1 MNRFIFLGTLILCAC
16 QSQATQLQIES
27 NDVAANLQEVS
38 NRQAVT
44 QDFLISPKGIGQAE
58 LGMTLGQLKQ
68 RVDRNTEFDLIS
80 PFTSE
85 FNAIAVTRQGLVQ
98 YYILFAMESDSESEQ
113 FAPTDEDLITL
124 LLTSNYSYR
133 TREGI
138 NVGTSIEEAED
149 LYGNAVLAYNIDG
162 ESVEY
167 IFFGD
172 YEPPNVRFRASYFK
186 LISDGL
192 GLAGIYPQYPGVAY
206 TTDKYQPESAIAA
219 IEVACDQDTCPE

>member
-1 MNRFIFLGTLILCAC
+1 SIDVPTL
-16 QSQATQLQIES
+16 
-27 NDVAANLQEVS
+27 
-38 NRQAVT
+38 
-44 QDFLISPKGIGQAE
+44 
-58 LGMTLGQLKQ
+58 
-68 RVDRNTEFDLIS
+68 
-80 PFTSE
+80 
-85 FNAIAVTRQGLVQ
+85 
-98 YYILFAMESDSESEQ
+98 
-113 FAPTDEDLITL
+113 
-124 LLTSNYSYR
+124 
-133 TREGI
+133 
-138 NVGTSIEEAED
+138 IEEAED

-219 IEVACDQDTCPE
+219 IEVACDRDTCPE